1 MGPYP
6 EPRRDLPIGTV
17 EVDRPPEICS
27 EDDGRWT
34 AVVAPG
40 IDGLRPP
47 SRAQWC
53 HLGIAEQKALL
64 ALMAELSLR
73 AIREGQEAGG
83 NDNEDGVDE
92 DPS

>member
-1 MGPYP
+1 
-6 EPRRDLPIGTV
+6 LPIGTV